1 MSLFSRLYRGETTF
15 DFVGRKRIGFTISA
29 VLLIISIVSLVTL
42 KLNLGVDF
50 EGGTVIEVENPADAS
65 VSDIRDV
72 LGQFGLESAT
82 IQLTSGGSANGVRV
96 ETEVIDQAQENSVV
110 AAVAG
115 AAGVD
120 ASEASVTAVGPSFG
134 REVTRSAVRALVI
147 FLIVVALFI
156 AWRFEWKMAL
166 AALAAL
172 GHDLLLTSGVYS
184 ITQFEVTPSTVV
196 AILTILG
203 YSLYD
208 TVVVFDKIVETVQVS
223 EGRSSLAGVINGSM
237 NTVLMRSLNTSLTSL
252 LPVGSLLFVGSF
264 LLGATTLREFA
275 LALFVGIAA
284 GTYSSIFV
292 AAPLLATWKS
302 KEPEWRELEGVSAA
316 PARIASPSKPKKAR
330 AAAVSAPEKPSKKK
344 PRSLPRVKPS
354 RNPSRRRQMRWN
366 HRKRLQPARR
376 LRVEEPYPGLPERV
390 VGASGSIFE

>member
-15 DFVGRKRIGFTISA
+15 DFVGRKRIGFIISA
-29 VLLIISIVSLVTL
+29 VLLTVSVVSLVTL

-65 VSDIRDV
+65 VPDIRDV
-72 LGQFGLESAT
+72 LRDFGLESAT
-82 IQLTSGGSANGVRV
+82 IQLTSGGGASGVRV
-96 ETEVIDQAQENSVV
+96 ETVVIEPAQESLVV
-110 AAVAG
+110 AAIAA

-120 ASEASVTAVGPSFG
+120 SNDASVTSVGPSFG
-134 REVTRSAVRALVI
+134 REVTRSAVKALVI
-147 FLIVVALFI
+147 FLVVVSAFI

-172 GHDLLLTSGVYS
+172 LHDLLLTAGVYS
-184 ITQFEVTPSTVV
+184 VTQFEVTPSTVI

-208 TVVVFDKIVETVQVS
+208 TVVVFDKIVETVQIS
-223 EGRSSLAGVINGSM
+223 EGRSSLSEVINGSM

-264 LLGATTLREFA
+264 LLGATALREFA

-284 GTYSSIFV
+284 GTYSSIFI

-302 KEPEWRELEGVSAA
+302 REPEWRELEGVTVAPAVIASPPKPRKSRPAATPRSEKTAEKPAKKSPSEPAASTDEVELPKKA
-316 PARIASPSKPKKAR
+316 PARPP
-330 AAAVSAPEKPSKKK
+330 APGGGAI
-344 PRSLPRVKPS
+344 PRPPRKG
-354 RNPSRRRQMRWN
+354 RRR
-366 HRKRLQPARR
+366 KR
-376 LRVEEPYPGLPERV
+376 
-390 VGASGSIFE
+390 

>member
-1 MSLFSRLYRGETTF
+1 MSLFSRLYRGQTTF
-15 DFVGRKRIGFTISA
+15 DFVGRKRIGFIISTVLLTIS
-29 VLLIISIVSLVTL
+29 VVSLVTL

-65 VSDIRDV
+65 VPDIRDV
-72 LGQFGLESAT
+72 LRDFGLESAT
-82 IQLTSGGSANGVRV
+82 IQLTSGGSASGVRV
-96 ETEVIDQAQENSVV
+96 ETVVIEPSQESLVV
-110 AAVAG
+110 AAIAA

-120 ASEASVTAVGPSFG
+120 SNDASVTSVGPSFG
-134 REVTRSAVRALVI
+134 REVTRSAVKALVI
-147 FLIVVALFI
+147 FLVVVSAFI

-172 GHDLLLTSGVYS
+172 LHDLLLTAGVYS
-184 ITQFEVTPSTVV
+184 VTQFEVTPSTVI

-208 TVVVFDKIVETVQVS
+208 TVVVFDKIVETVQIS
-223 EGRSSLAGVINGSM
+223 EGRSSLSGVINGSM

-284 GTYSSIFV
+284 GTYSSIFI

-302 KEPEWRELEGVSAA
+302 REPEWRELEGVTVAPAVIASPPKPRKSRTAATPRSEKTAEKPAKKLPSEPPGSPDEVDLPKKA
-316 PARIASPSKPKKAR
+316 PARPPVPGGGAI
-330 AAAVSAPEKPSKKK
+330 
-344 PRSLPRVKPS
+344 PRPPRKG
-354 RNPSRRRQMRWN
+354 RRR
-366 HRKRLQPARR
+366 KR
-376 LRVEEPYPGLPERV
+376 
-390 VGASGSIFE
+390 